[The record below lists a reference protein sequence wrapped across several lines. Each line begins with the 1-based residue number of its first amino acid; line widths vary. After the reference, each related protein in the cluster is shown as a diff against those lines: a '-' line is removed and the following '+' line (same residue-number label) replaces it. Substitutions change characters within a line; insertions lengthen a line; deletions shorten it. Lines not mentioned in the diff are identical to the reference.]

1 MTTPS
6 PGETKALSFSKIK
19 TPPNVYFPCNSWKVS
34 TQVQSE
40 LAKHELKQSKVYIH
54 LLYDFEW
61 VYMRLYVV
69 YI

>member
-19 TPPNVYFPCNSWKVS
+19 TPPNIYSPWKVS

-61 VYMRLYVV
+61 VYMHLYVV